1 MNSEFNC
8 FCSPIRSDIE
18 NSPVTYAR
26 RIDDKEFVSNSVL
39 TAPSSNLT
47 NIGKV
52 KEVTFKMDDTSPAK
66 QMYHHTMRAYSND
79 LDLEAPS
86 TPVQQ
91 HHGVNNDSGVELT
104 PDGSEVSSSSSEAA
118 GAYSKKA
125 MVKLMKEQI
134 DLVRTLTNAQ
144 IAQKKELE
152 EVKAEKKRLEEERLS
167 NDAKTFN
174 KDSSNNITSGKLN
187 LPTRSTSDGKDSD
200 NQSISTFSR
209 YFRSPHKHQSRTT
222 KYRHP
227 DEAYYA
233 RDRAQRARARTFS
246 DEAGTTANCDP
257 SLASTIGMPSAIMID
272 PAAANTTGAFNDDT
286 LYDHTLP
293 QRFQSPSKD
302 KIEITAIPERNV
314 IPADELR
321 NDGCLPKLWWFFSRL
336 CTFFVPDIL
345 LCCIGRKA
353 GSKVAKKEAKQAW
366 REKVGIFVI
375 MMLSSAAFI
384 GVSGVVPMFLCR
396 ETEVFTMDEIQARNR
411 VEDWTV
417 IFGII
422 FDMKDYIDVH
432 PGGDQIQ
439 NVIGTDAS
447 KYFPRR
453 PVGRLPSVCTNSAI
467 ELSTTP
473 ECDEFNDL
481 DNLLKSHCHTS
492 AVGFSGINKSFGNYE
507 KGTLAHR
514 QANLNNRA
522 DTEWIMVYNRIYN
535 VTRYIDGITDEV
547 TGEIDVKSENAYL
560 SKDLTSL
567 LINKRGQDATMVY
580 EALFSNDIQLSC
592 LDDLFYIGVLDEKDH
607 ILCQAL
613 NIAMYS
619 VMIVIAAVLG
629 IQCICS
635 LIYLVRLRRTI
646 TRDDTRSKII
656 VMVPCYNE
664 GDKELRKTIDS
675 VMDTTYPD
683 DNKILFVV
691 ADGNITGKGEKMS
704 TPDTLAKILGYKQRH
719 TDRAYDC
726 KSIGELTENRAKIYY
741 GTYIDCGRELKYI
754 VIVKCGLPSETGS
767 PRAGNRG
774 KRDSQLLFTGLLNRF
789 HHGRNLNNLDI
800 AIKYA
805 LDNLQLPLDEIR
817 YLMAIDAD
825 TRIDRESLSHMT
837 YSMNKNDRVLALC
850 GETKVDNKSQSWVT
864 MIQVFEYYTNHHMKK
879 AFESVFGCVTCL
891 PGCFTMYR
899 LFSDDGRPLLSCDDV
914 YQRYATNNVKTLHD
928 KNLYHLGEDRM
939 LTTLLLRYFP
949 DMKLSFV
956 PEATCYTIVP
966 HTFSVLL
973 SQRRRWINSTFHNML
988 ELMRVDSLCGICC
1001 FGMKSIV
1008 VLDLVATLILPAS
1021 LIYVGYIIFITFWMG
1036 EPLSMLMLVIWGI
1049 VIGVQVICFL
1059 LRSRWDYWWW
1069 FFVFVLLGV
1078 PVFYFILPLYSFW
1091 HMDDFSWGTTRQ
1103 VSGNQKGGLTSV
1115 QTMDTDVESPRGFE
1129 VVGSKIINADD
1140 YENRAQHNGGGR
1152 KPKHHARS
1160 GAKGARPEDGRLN
1173 LMPKLNETSTGPVD
1187 LDEVEIDDESRAST
1201 VIKFDRTKYRNADEA
1216 RKSRRER
1223 RGEC

>member
-1 MNSEFNC
+1 MYAAHGNED
-8 FCSPIRSDIE
+8 DIL
-18 NSPVTYAR
+18 P
-26 RIDDKEFVSNSVL
+26 F
-39 TAPSSNLT
+39 
-47 NIGKV
+47 
-52 KEVTFKMDDTSPAK
+52 
-66 QMYHHTMRAYSND
+66 
-79 LDLEAPS
+79 EAPS

-91 HHGVNNDSGVELT
+91 EQLPDDDFNNNNSDSEVELT
-104 PDGSEVSSSSSEAA
+104 PTGSAVSSSSSEAA

-125 MVKLMKEQI
+125 MIQLMREQVEI
-134 DLVRTLTNAQ
+134 VRNLTNAQ
-144 IAQKKELE
+144 LAQKKELE
-152 EVKAEKKRLEEERLS
+152 EVKAEKRRLEEERLANE
-167 NDAKTFN
+167 NDAKN
-174 KDSSNNITSGKLN
+174 YSRHNNSNNHNSNNHNRGVGRLN

-209 YFRSPHKHQSRTT
+209 FLAARSPPKPQRTT

-233 RDRAQRARARTFS
+233 RDRAVAQRERARTYS
-246 DEAGTTANCDP
+246 SEMMTVTNCDP
-257 SLASTIGMPSAIMID
+257 SLASTIMPTAIMID
-272 PAAANTTGAFNDDT
+272 PIKANTTGAFGSPHNNGG
-286 LYDHTLP
+286 LLAPP
-293 QRFQSPSKD
+293 QRFASPTHD
-302 KIEITAIPERNV
+302 KIEITKIPERNV
-314 IPADELR
+314 IPPEEL
-321 NDGCLPKLWWFFSRL
+321 NNNTCLSKLWWFFSHL
-336 CTFFVPDIL
+336 CTLFVPDIF
-345 LCCIGRKA
+345 LCCVGRKVA
-353 GSKVAKKEAKQAW
+353 SKVAKKEAKQAW
-366 REKVGIFVI
+366 REKVAIFVI

-411 VEDWTV
+411 AEDWTV
-417 IFGII
+417 IFGVI
-422 FDMKDYIDVH
+422 FDMKEYINVH
-432 PGGDQIQ
+432 PGGDQINQ
-439 NVIGTDAS
+439 VIGKDAS

-453 PVGRLPSVCTNSAI
+453 PVGKLPSVCLNNAV

-473 ECDEFNDL
+473 ECDEFDDL
-481 DNLLKSHCHTS
+481 DKRVSHCHTS
-492 AVGFSGINKSFGNYE
+492 AVGYSGIDKSFGNYE
-507 KGTLAHR
+507 RGTLAHR
-514 QANLNNRA
+514 VTDLKNRP

-535 VTRYIDGITDEV
+535 VTRYIDGLKDKD
-547 TGEIDVKSENAYL
+547 TGKIDASSDNAYL

-567 LINKRGQDATMVY
+567 LINKRGQDASMIY

-592 LDDLFYIGVLDEKDH
+592 LDDLFYIGVLDEQDQ
-607 ILCQAL
+607 ILCQVL
-613 NIAMYS
+613 NITMYS
-619 VMIVIAAVLG
+619 IMIMIAAVLG

-635 LIYLVRLRRTI
+635 LIYLVRLKRTI

-656 VMVPCYNE
+656 IMVPCYNE

-683 DNKILFVV
+683 DNKVLLVV

-704 TPDTLAKILGYKQRH
+704 TPDTLAKILGYKQSP

-726 KSIGELTENRAKIYY
+726 KSIGELTANRAKIYY
-741 GTYIDCGRELKYI
+741 GTYVDCGRELKYI
-754 VIVKCGLPSETGS
+754 VIVKCGVPSEKGS

-774 KRDSQLLFTGLLNRF
+774 KRDSQLLFSGLLNRF

-837 YSMNKNDRVLALC
+837 YSMNKNDRILALC
-850 GETKVDNKSQSWVT
+850 GETKVDNKAQSWVT

-988 ELMRVDSLCGICC
+988 ELMRVNTLCGICC
-1001 FGMKSIV
+1001 LSMKSIV

-1036 EPLSMLMLVIWGI
+1036 EPLSMLMLVVWGI
-1049 VIGVQVICFL
+1049 VVGVQVVVFL

-1069 FFVFVLLGV
+1069 FFVFVLAGV

-1103 VSGNQKGGLTSV
+1103 VSGNQKGNLRSV
-1115 QTMDTDVESPRGFE
+1115 QTAETDMESPRGFE

-1140 YENRAQHNGGGR
+1140 FERKTQRNGGEN
-1152 KPKHHARS
+1152 KPKQQQQHARS
-1160 GAKGARPEDGRLN
+1160 SPPRTHANGANRGRPDNGRLN
-1173 LMPKLNETSTGPVD
+1173 LMPKVYVTSTGPVD
-1187 LDEVEIDDESRAST
+1187 LDEVEIDDDSRTAT
-1201 VIKFDRTKYRNADEA
+1201 VVKFDRSKYRSAGEA
-1216 RKSRRER
+1216 QQARRER

>member
-1 MNSEFNC
+1 MK
-8 FCSPIRSDIE
+8 SDIE

-26 RIDDKEFVSNSVL
+26 RYTDEANSNRANSR
-39 TAPSSNLT
+39 AK
-47 NIGKV
+47 G
-52 KEVTFKMDDTSPAK
+52 VTFKMDDASAAK
-66 QMYHHTMRAYSND
+66 LYAHTMYGD
-79 LDLEAPS
+79 DEVEMEAPS
-86 TPVQQ
+86 TPV
-91 HHGVNNDSGVELT
+91 HHNRSESTDSEVELT
-104 PDGSEVSSSSSEAA
+104 PNSEVSSSSSDAA

-125 MVKLMKEQI
+125 MIKMMKEQI

-152 EVKAEKKRLEEERLS
+152 EVKAAKKKLEEERLS
-167 NDAKTFN
+167 NDAKSFN
-174 KDSSNNITSGKLN
+174 NRSSSSRLN

-209 YFRSPHKHQSRTT
+209 YFRSPHKQREPRTT

-233 RDRAQRARARTFS
+233 RDRAARARARTFS
-246 DEAGTTANCDP
+246 DEAGTVTNVDP

-272 PAAANTTGAFNDDT
+272 AAAANTTGAFHNDT
-286 LYDHTLP
+286 LYDHSLP
-293 QRFQSPSKD
+293 HRFQSPTND
-302 KIEITAIPERNV
+302 RIEITAIPERNV

-321 NDGCLPKLWWFFSRL
+321 NDGCLTKMWWFFSRL

-345 LCCIGRKA
+345 LCCIGRSV

-384 GVSGVVPMFLCR
+384 G
-396 ETEVFTMDEIQARNR
+396 DEIQARNR
-411 VEDWTV
+411 AEDWTV

-422 FDMKDYIDVH
+422 FDMKDYMDVH

-439 NVIGTDAS
+439 QVIGADAS

-473 ECDEFNDL
+473 ECDEFDDL
-481 DNLLKSHCHTS
+481 DKLVKSHCHTS
-492 AVGFSGINKSFGNYE
+492 SVGFSGINKSFGNFE

-514 QANLNNRA
+514 LTNLKNSV
-522 DTEWIMVYNRIYN
+522 DTDWIMVYNRIYN
-535 VTRYIDGITDEV
+535 VTRYIDGIKDEV
-547 TGEIDVKSENAYL
+547 TGEIDAKSENAYL

-567 LINKRGQDATMVY
+567 LINKRGQDATKVY

-607 ILCQAL
+607 VLCQAL

-629 IQCICS
+629 IQCLCS
-635 LIYLVRLRRTI
+635 LIYLVRLKRTI

-683 DNKILFVV
+683 DNKVLLVV

-704 TPDTLAKILGYKQRH
+704 TPDTLAKILGYKQSP

-741 GTYIDCGRELKYI
+741 GTYIECGRELKYI
-754 VIVKCGLPSETGS
+754 VIVKCGLHSEKGS

-850 GETKVDNKSQSWVT
+850 GETKVDNKAQSWVT

-939 LTTLLLRYFP
+939 LTTLLLRFFP

-1001 FGMKSIV
+1001 LSMKSVV

-1021 LIYVGYIIFITFWMG
+1021 LIYVGYIVFITFWMG

-1049 VIGVQVICFL
+1049 VIGVQVVVFL

-1069 FFVFVLLGV
+1069 FFVFVLVGV

-1103 VSGNQKGGLTSV
+1103 VSGNKGNLTSV
-1115 QTMDTDVESPRGFE
+1115 PTMDTDAESPRGFE

-1140 YENRAQHNGGGR
+1140 YESKAQRNGGVR
-1152 KPKHHARS
+1152 QPKQHARS
-1160 GAKGARPEDGRLN
+1160 APVRAYGAKSARPENGTLN
-1173 LMPKLNETSTGPVD
+1173 LMPKLNATFTGPVD
-1187 LDEVEIDDESRAST
+1187 LDEVEIDDESRSRAST
-1201 VIKFDRTKYRNADEA
+1201 VIKFDRAKYKNADEA

>member
-1 MNSEFNC
+1 M
-8 FCSPIRSDIE
+8 
-18 NSPVTYAR
+18 
-26 RIDDKEFVSNSVL
+26 
-39 TAPSSNLT
+39 
-47 NIGKV
+47 
-52 KEVTFKMDDTSPAK
+52 
-66 QMYHHTMRAYSND
+66 
-79 LDLEAPS
+79 
-86 TPVQQ
+86 
-91 HHGVNNDSGVELT
+91 
-104 PDGSEVSSSSSEAA
+104 
-118 GAYSKKA
+118 
-125 MVKLMKEQI
+125 
-134 DLVRTLTNAQ
+134 
-144 IAQKKELE
+144 
-152 EVKAEKKRLEEERLS
+152 
-167 NDAKTFN
+167 
-174 KDSSNNITSGKLN
+174 
-187 LPTRSTSDGKDSD
+187 
-200 NQSISTFSR
+200 
-209 YFRSPHKHQSRTT
+209 
-222 KYRHP
+222 
-227 DEAYYA
+227 
-233 RDRAQRARARTFS
+233 
-246 DEAGTTANCDP
+246 
-257 SLASTIGMPSAIMID
+257 
-272 PAAANTTGAFNDDT
+272 
-286 LYDHTLP
+286 
-293 QRFQSPSKD
+293 
-302 KIEITAIPERNV
+302 
-314 IPADELR
+314 
-321 NDGCLPKLWWFFSRL
+321 
-336 CTFFVPDIL
+336 
-345 LCCIGRKA
+345 
-353 GSKVAKKEAKQAW
+353 
-366 REKVGIFVI
+366 
-375 MMLSSAAFI
+375 
-384 GVSGVVPMFLCR
+384 
-396 ETEVFTMDEIQARNR
+396 
-411 VEDWTV
+411 
-417 IFGII
+417 
-422 FDMKDYIDVH
+422 DVH

-683 DNKILFVV
+683 DNKVLFVV

-719 TDRAYDC
+719 TDKAYDC

-956 PEATCYTIVP
+956 PEAMCYTIVP

-1091 HMDDFSWGTTRQ
+1091 HMDDFSWGITRQ
-1103 VSGNQKGGLTSV
+1103 VSGDQKGGLTSV

-1129 VVGSKIINADD
+1129 VVGSKIIIADD

-1152 KPKHHARS
+1152 KPSHHARS
-1160 GAKGARPEDGRLN
+1160 GAKGARPEAGRLN

>member
-1 MNSEFNC
+1 MFVLHV
-8 FCSPIRSDIE
+8 IL
-18 NSPVTYAR
+18 
-26 RIDDKEFVSNSVL
+26 FVSN
-39 TAPSSNLT
+39 AHPH
-47 NIGKV
+47 I
-52 KEVTFKMDDTSPAK
+52 
-66 QMYHHTMRAYSND
+66 
-79 LDLEAPS
+79 
-86 TPVQQ
+86 
-91 HHGVNNDSGVELT
+91 
-104 PDGSEVSSSSSEAA
+104 SSS
-118 GAYSKKA
+118 
-125 MVKLMKEQI
+125 L
-134 DLVRTLTNAQ
+134 L
-144 IAQKKELE
+144 
-152 EVKAEKKRLEEERLS
+152 
-167 NDAKTFN
+167 
-174 KDSSNNITSGKLN
+174 IT
-187 LPTRSTSDGKDSD
+187 
-200 NQSISTFSR
+200 Q
-209 YFRSPHKHQSRTT
+209 
-222 KYRHP
+222 
-227 DEAYYA
+227 
-233 RDRAQRARARTFS
+233 
-246 DEAGTTANCDP
+246 
-257 SLASTIGMPSAIMID
+257 
-272 PAAANTTGAFNDDT
+272 
-286 LYDHTLP
+286 
-293 QRFQSPSKD
+293 
-302 KIEITAIPERNV
+302 
-314 IPADELR
+314 
-321 NDGCLPKLWWFFSRL
+321 
-336 CTFFVPDIL
+336 
-345 LCCIGRKA
+345 
-353 GSKVAKKEAKQAW
+353 
-366 REKVGIFVI
+366 
-375 MMLSSAAFI
+375 
-384 GVSGVVPMFLCR
+384 
-396 ETEVFTMDEIQARNR
+396 DEIQARTR
-411 VEDWTV
+411 AEDWTV
-417 IFGII
+417 IFGVI
-422 FDMKDYIDVH
+422 FDMKDYMSVH

-439 NVIGTDAS
+439 QVIGTDAS

-453 PVGRLPSVCTNSAI
+453 PVGRLPSVCTNNAI

-481 DNLLKSHCHTS
+481 DKLLKAHCHTS
-492 AVGFSGINKSFGNYE
+492 SVGFSGINNSFGNYE
-507 KGTLAHR
+507 RGTLAHR
-514 QANLNNRA
+514 PANLNNSP

-683 DNKILFVV
+683 DNKVLLVV

-704 TPDTLAKILGYKQRH
+704 TPDTLAKILGFKQSH

-741 GTYIDCGRELKYI
+741 GTYVDCGRELKYI
-754 VIVKCGLPSETGS
+754 VIVKCGLPSEKGS

-914 YQRYATNNVKTLHD
+914 YQRYATNNVKSLHD

-988 ELMRVDSLCGICC
+988 ELMRVNSLCGVCC
-1001 FGMKSIV
+1001 LSMKSIV

-1049 VIGVQVICFL
+1049 VIGVQVVVFL

-1069 FFVFVLLGV
+1069 FFVFVLVGV

-1103 VSGNQKGGLTSV
+1103 VSGNQKGNLKSV
-1115 QTMDTDVESPRGFE
+1115 PTADTDVESPQRGFE
-1129 VVGSKIINADD
+1129 IVGSKIINADD
-1140 YENRAQHNGGGR
+1140 YDNKVQRNGGGR
-1152 KPKHHARS
+1152 KPKQHARS
-1160 GAKGARPEDGRLN
+1160 APVRAYGAKSRPEDGRLN
-1173 LMPKLNETSTGPVD
+1173 LMPKLNATATGPVD

-1201 VIKFDRTKYRNADEA
+1201 VIKFDRSKYRNADEA